1 MKPPQ
6 NHANSVEEN
15 RGQVLVFFGGYRSL
29 VAEDGMRLRF
39 GEPRPLDDV

>member
-15 RGQVLVFFGGYRSL
+15 RGQALGKPGICDEIIDALAVIAR
-29 VAEDGMRLRF
+29 
-39 GEPRPLDDV
+39 